1 MPMLEPLLKQAG
13 ELPSLPEVYI
23 RVTELLETES
33 ATGLKIG
40 EAVQADPALT
50 ARILKLINS
59 AYYGLQNPVTS
70 ISQAVTLLGR
80 QQLQQVLVGSV
91 LAGVFKD
98 FDITSFPLRDFWQHC
113 IKTAIIARQLA
124 MQNAHVI
131 DHEAFFTAGLL
142 HDIGWLVIAKVNPGS
157 YLQITGLARSE
168 NKDVIQVEAE
178 KLGVTHIDVGVA
190 LLEKWGIPGLIT
202 QCVRKHHDTDH
213 IGPYAI
219 ETSLVYLANK
229 LSRLDL
235 SDEEEEIADVLS
247 TIPNWEKSNCTAEQI
262 DIACSLADVQWLE
275 VMESLGMVD
284 LDIDDELEEAYLF
297 NTDLDKL

>member
-1 MPMLEPLLKQAG
+1 M
-13 ELPSLPEVYI
+13 
-23 RVTELLETES
+23 
-33 ATGLKIG
+33 
-40 EAVQADPALT
+40 
-50 ARILKLINS
+50 
-59 AYYGLQNPVTS
+59 
-70 ISQAVTLLGR
+70 
-80 QQLQQVLVGSV
+80 QQVLVGSV

-124 MQNAHVI
+124 MQNARVI

-219 ETSLVYLANK
+219 ETSIVYLANK

-235 SDEEEEIADVLS
+235 SNEDEEIADVLS
-247 TIPNWEKSNCTAEQI
+247 TIPNWEKANCTAEQI
-262 DIACSLADVQWLE
+262 DIACSLADEQWLE

-284 LDIDDELEEAYLF
+284 LDIDAELEEAYLF
-297 NTDLDKL
+297 NTGLDKL